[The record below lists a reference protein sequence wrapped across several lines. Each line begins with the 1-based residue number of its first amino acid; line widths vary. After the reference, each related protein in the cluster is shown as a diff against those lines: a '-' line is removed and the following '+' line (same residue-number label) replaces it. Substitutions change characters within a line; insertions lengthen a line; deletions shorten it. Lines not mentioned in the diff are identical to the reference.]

1 MTHPIRLT
9 ATIAVDPGQAQAAE
23 AARDRVAEAVAPADD
38 LFLTAGWENG
48 NAILTIRVGAASQ
61 AAVDRHLKEH
71 GPLYGQF
78 DGIARVTRMRV
89 EGPVDEATLASMTR
103 LADVVE
109 TA

>member
-1 MTHPIRLT
+1 MTHPITLT
-9 ATIAVDPGQAQAAE
+9 ATLAVAPGKAQAAE

-38 LFLTAGWENG
+38 LAFTAGWENG

-71 GPLYGQF
+71 GPLYGAF
-78 DGIARVTRMRV
+78 DGIARVAELRV
-89 EGPVDEATLASMTR
+89 EGPVDEATLASMRR
-103 LADVVE
+103 LTDFVE